1 MTESSFPKGRI
12 LRRVAVL
19 VAVATLL
26 PMQLGIAQQAATYR
40 SLYADRKAFRPG
52 DMLTVLIVETAQ
64 ASATAR
70 TRADKADSAFAFL
83 NWPDDP
89 AKRWEG
95 GLGSDFSGGGEIQR
109 SGRLVA
115 KLAVTIASIDGNG
128 NMLVSGEQDI
138 RVNNE
143 QQRMTLSGS
152 VRPEDIAPDNTI
164 VSWRVSDAQIEFK
177 GRGILARKQSPGLL
191 SWLFD
196 LFGLN

>member
-1 MTESSFPKGRI
+1 MTDSSF
-12 LRRVAVL
+12 RRRGLVCRTAALIAVSMVLPLQLSVAQE
-19 VAVATLL
+19 AVA
-26 PMQLGIAQQAATYR
+26 YR

-52 DMLTVLIVETAQ
+52 DMLTVLIIETAQ

-70 TRADKADSAFAFL
+70 TRADKSDNAFAFL
-83 NWPDDP
+83 TWPDDP
-89 AKRWEG
+89 IKRWEG

-115 KLAVTIASIDGNG
+115 KLAVTVASIDPNG
-128 NMLVSGEQDI
+128 NMTVSGEQDI

-164 VSWRVSDAQIEFK
+164 VSWRVSNAQIEFK

>member
-1 MTESSFPKGRI
+1 MSESSG
-12 LRRVAVL
+12 L
-19 VAVATLL
+19 VRTLL
-26 PMQLGIAQQAATYR
+26 AALAMSSPLAQSVAQESASPQLYR
-40 SLYADRKAFRPG
+40 SLYADRRAFRPG
-52 DMLTVLIVETAQ
+52 DLLTVLIVETAV

-70 TRADKADSAFAFL
+70 TRADKSDSVFAFL
-83 NWPDDP
+83 NTPDDAP
-89 AKRWEG
+89 RRWEG

-115 KLAVTIASIDGNG
+115 KLAVYVVSIDANG

-138 RVNNE
+138 RVNDE
-143 QQRMTLSGS
+143 EQRMALSGI

-164 VSWRVSDAQIEFK
+164 VSWRISNAQIDFK